1 MKHLALLAA
10 LVPSWSLAAS
20 LHWGDIRDGSLYLLP
35 ERTDELRIQWRPAW
49 QADANGEHLY
59 LLDGQGRL
67 SAERAI
73 RAEQVWGEQTWSL
86 EPSAGPYRLEIPG
99 YSFRGYQVEHLDT
112 TRALFAPAKVHFSA
126 EVASGTSLFFRVKA
140 GEQASLAGKYHG
152 GVSRLL
158 AQRLGDGYKV
168 EVALAPYPA
177 YWQFD
182 QHKLPLSTRDETWRL
197 YLQGSGKAA
206 FWLDGTAN
214 LFAQRAEHLGDLPL
228 AQGLVALKVAE
239 RTVGPTPRLG
249 VAMHYVA
256 PPPSSFA
263 ALDALRP
270 QAAGFYSFVDVLVRK
285 PHYEDAWRRLY
296 QERFAIAQDITLLA
310 GTGRRAVLAA
320 DAPTRNGL
328 QAWLAATTRL
338 GGKGVHYLSVADE
351 PNLNYPDYA
360 SFRDYFRLMTAVVHN
375 WPGAREAGVRIA
387 IPASSRWL
395 GGPFRDDAK
404 GLRGIDWARR
414 LLEEQG
420 AQVDALAWHEWMVRD
435 PLATRSYR
443 DSVRQAAALVGL
455 DGQGRPRKA
464 LLLDQTNLSSG
475 SSLSPY
481 DQNTHYAGV
490 WWASV
495 VINASADGLLDMLNW
510 FHVAD
515 EPEWPKG
522 MVQVIDDTHFQL
534 KPVGLAQQFIQQHWL
549 GQVLALYNDGFEVD
563 ALAMAEGHRRSLLGV
578 NKADR
583 LQQVELT
590 LGTCPDARLEL
601 FGPDNQPQLAAF
613 ACNAGQVHFQVP
625 GQTLFALGWNAAQ
638 PLPDTP
644 STGRRMYAERP
655 TTTHQTT
662 VKEP

>member
-73 RAEQVWGEQTWSL
+73 RAEQVRGEQTWSL

-270 QAAGFYSFVDVLVRK
+270 QAAGFTASSTFWCASRTMK
-285 PHYEDAWRRLY
+285 TPGDACTRSASPSPRTSPCWP
-296 QERFAIAQDITLLA
+296 APA
-310 GTGRRAVLAA
+310 G
-320 DAPTRNGL
+320 APCWQPMRPPATACRPGL
-328 QAWLAATTRL
+328 QRPPGSAARVCTT
-338 GGKGVHYLSVADE
+338 
-351 PNLNYPDYA
+351 
-360 SFRDYFRLMTAVVHN
+360 
-375 WPGAREAGVRIA
+375 
-387 IPASSRWL
+387 
-395 GGPFRDDAK
+395 
-404 GLRGIDWARR
+404 
-414 LLEEQG
+414 
-420 AQVDALAWHEWMVRD
+420 
-435 PLATRSYR
+435 
-443 DSVRQAAALVGL
+443 
-455 DGQGRPRKA
+455 
-464 LLLDQTNLSSG
+464 
-475 SSLSPY
+475 
-481 DQNTHYAGV
+481 
-490 WWASV
+490 
-495 VINASADGLLDMLNW
+495 
-510 FHVAD
+510 
-515 EPEWPKG
+515 
-522 MVQVIDDTHFQL
+522 
-534 KPVGLAQQFIQQHWL
+534 
-549 GQVLALYNDGFEVD
+549 
-563 ALAMAEGHRRSLLGV
+563 
-578 NKADR
+578 
-583 LQQVELT
+583 
-590 LGTCPDARLEL
+590 
-601 FGPDNQPQLAAF
+601 
-613 ACNAGQVHFQVP
+613 
-625 GQTLFALGWNAAQ
+625 
-638 PLPDTP
+638 
-644 STGRRMYAERP
+644 
-655 TTTHQTT
+655 
-662 VKEP
+662 